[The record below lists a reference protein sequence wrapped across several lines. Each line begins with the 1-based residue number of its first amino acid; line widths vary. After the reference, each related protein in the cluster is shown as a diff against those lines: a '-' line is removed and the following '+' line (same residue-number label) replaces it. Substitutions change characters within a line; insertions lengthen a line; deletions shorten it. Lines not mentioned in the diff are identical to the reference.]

1 MSVTYGFALKA
12 TDNAR
17 EFSQA
22 LQAIAGDGVTL
33 QGGRFNLTVNGFTAT
48 LSSGY
53 ALAAG
58 RWVESDEPL
67 TMRINAAGNNED
79 RIDALV
85 CRVDYEARKAAL
97 EVLVDVDP
105 AAIQA
110 DPGIVRDGTQ
120 YVIVLYLI
128 RVRRGATSLSP
139 DDVTDLRNDK
149 DLCGRVVPLANIAR
163 DVLIVYAFLTGGIDE
178 EVARLI
184 GLSNQV
190 VAKADA
196 AIEELEKSIQRAG
209 GGADIGELLTSRH
222 PPSESGWLLCDGGP
236 VPDGYPALSA
246 LLGGTRPHIP
256 GDRYKTYIFGGRE
269 LSVP

>member
-110 DPGIVRDGTQ
+110 DPGIEIGRASCRE
-120 YVIVLYLI
+120 
-128 RVRRGATSLSP
+128 RV
-139 DDVTDLRNDK
+139 
-149 DLCGRVVPLANIAR
+149 
-163 DVLIVYAFLTGGIDE
+163 
-178 EVARLI
+178 
-184 GLSNQV
+184 
-190 VAKADA
+190 
-196 AIEELEKSIQRAG
+196 
-209 GGADIGELLTSRH
+209 
-222 PPSESGWLLCDGGP
+222 
-236 VPDGYPALSA
+236 
-246 LLGGTRPHIP
+246 
-256 GDRYKTYIFGGRE
+256 
-269 LSVP
+269 